1 MGRDEVAQPR
11 ICSPAVGRNQLVL
24 VAAAFEI
31 APDEMGKS
39 RAQVGGALPNV
50 ILELRDDA
58 EYYSSLR
65 GRIVSTAVGR

>member
-1 MGRDEVAQPR
+1 
-11 ICSPAVGRNQLVL
+11 L

-39 RAQVGGALPNV
+39 RAQAGGALPNV